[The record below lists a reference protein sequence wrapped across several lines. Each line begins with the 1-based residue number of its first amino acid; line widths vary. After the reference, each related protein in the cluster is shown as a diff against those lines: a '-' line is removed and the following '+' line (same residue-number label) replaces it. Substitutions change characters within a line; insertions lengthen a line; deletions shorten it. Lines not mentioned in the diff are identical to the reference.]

1 MESSFVESHR
11 AEQPHSIEHLA
22 VVAVDKIERFPMDS
36 KLVVGF
42 AVAIYIICTKKITIT
57 FHTIT
62 TTKTTANFTYV
73 ILLSVF
79 YYN

>member
-1 MESSFVESHR
+1 MVSNFGESRR
-11 AEQPHSIEHLA
+11 AEQPHSIEQLA

-36 KLVVGF
+36 KLIVGF

-62 TTKTTANFTYV
+62 TTTTKTTAEFTNT
-73 ILLSVF
+73 IF
-79 YYN
+79 K